1 MIFHQGFFS
10 CWKFDTQSSSRIDCS
25 SKEVEV
31 IDGQCVQLKFISPTI
46 YEQIALCS
54 NCVSLRNFRSSIRS
68 EMSHV

>member
-1 MIFHQGFFS
+1 MFAVLVQFADFQF
-10 CWKFDTQSSSRIDCS
+10 CLQSR
-25 SKEVEV
+25 EVEV

-54 NCVSLRNFRSSIRS
+54 NRLRLRNFRSSIRS